1 MHLELLAS
9 SHLPVTLAV
18 QGAVGGGLIWT
29 ILIGIVIGAL
39 AKLIVGGREPV
50 GCIITMIIGIAGSI
64 IALYVGKAVGHYQV
78 GETPGF
84 IASLIGAIVLLLVY
98 HLIVGRGPK
107 V

>member
-1 MHLELLAS
+1 MYQELLAS

-50 GCIITMIIGIAGSI
+50 GCLITMIIGIAGSI
-64 IALYVGKAVGHYQV
+64 IALYGGRALGIYGDGQ
-78 GETPGF
+78 TPGL

>member
-1 MHLELLAS
+1 MHLEFLAS

-29 ILIGIVIGAL
+29 ILIGIVIGAI

-50 GCIITMIIGIAGSI
+50 GCIITMIIGIAGSV
-64 IALYVGKAVGHYQV
+64 IALYIGRAIGHYQP

-84 IASLIGAIVLLLVY
+84 IASTIGAIVLLLVY

>member
-1 MHLELLAS
+1 MHLDLLAS
-9 SHLPVTLAV
+9 SLLPVTLAV
-18 QGAVGGGLIWT
+18 QGAVGGGILWT

-64 IALYVGKAVGHYQV
+64 IALFIGRAIGHYQP
-78 GETPGF
+78 GEAPGF
-84 IASLIGAIVLLLVY
+84 IASTVGAIILLLVY